1 MERLTFTV
9 PEAVAARA
17 RALAGERGLSAY
29 VAGALEARVGRDE
42 ALAALRAH
50 TGVVPTEAE
59 DAAAAA
65 FFGDPAPATAAEP
78 GRATQTSQPAQQTS
92 RQAS

>member
-1 MERLTFTV
+1 MKMERLTFTV
-9 PEAVAARA
+9 AESVAARA
-17 RALAGERGLSAY
+17 RAIAGERGLSAY
-29 VAGALEARVGRDE
+29 VAGAVEARVGRDE

-65 FFGDPAPATAAEP
+65 LFGDPVPTAAAEP
-78 GRATQTSQPAQQTS
+78 GRATQTGQSA